1 MKKRHAL
8 VLSASALTAVNVVS
22 AVVVKFS
29 AKESYEN
36 ERNNVI

>member
-22 AVVVKFS
+22 AVVVKFFS
-29 AKESYEN
+29 
-36 ERNNVI
+36 